1 MILICPH
8 DEYLSFCLI
17 LALPVTNICLAM
29 KIALIALLTVIIQ
42 PQVGFTLMTPP
53 PTISPPSCPYGVTV
67 TPEGMEKCLK
77 GPGHMCGGRYG
88 YCADGL
94 TCSIYGICE
103 GCSFITFSCWY
114 NESSYHINF

>member
-8 DEYLSFCLI
+8 DEYLSISLI

-42 PQVGFTLMTPP
+42 VGFTLMTPP
-53 PTISPPSCPYGVTV
+53 STNSPPSCPHGVTV
-67 TPEGMEKCLK
+67 TSEGTEKCLK
-77 GPGHMCGGRYG
+77 GPGKMCGGGRYG
-88 YCADGL
+88 YSADGL
-94 TCSIYGICE
+94 TCSIYGICD

-114 NESSYHINF
+114 NESSYQINF